1 VSPPNRLAAAVLAAL
16 FLTTGPLPAQA
27 AWPAPQVNKLTIY
40 NGTNKTVTYSVQG
53 GSPRLRARFRK
64 LQFAENEVTLVEQL
78 QQLKMAYVANEL
90 ALEGLRAGGPVVKGP
105 FFGRESSIK
114 IALADTLAQE
124 ATPEAAIR
132 LIDLLEQAE
141 TEVETEL
148 RKLPPDQRDK
158 LLRYLPGM
166 DGLRAAPRAAAAGD
180 MERRT
185 PSSNVTVVPKPP
197 PRPAPAATD
206 PTPAFLRAGNSPPL
220 NRPASFDPPWLPF
233 FWVRAAFEQTRAA
246 LENQR

>member
-1 VSPPNRLAAAVLAAL
+1 MSPPNRLAATVLTA
-16 FLTTGPLPAQA
+16 FVLTTGPLPAQE

-64 LQFAENEVTLVEQL
+64 LQFAENEVILVEQL

-90 ALEGLRAGGPVVKGP
+90 ALEGLRAGGPAAKG
-105 FFGRESSIK
+105 FGRESSIK
-114 IALADTLAQE
+114 IALAGVLAEE

-166 DGLRAAPRAAAAGD
+166 DGLPAGPRAAAKGD

-185 PSSNVTVVPKPP
+185 PSSNVTVVPQPR
-197 PRPAPAATD
+197 PRPAPAVTR
-206 PTPAFLRAGNSPPL
+206 PVPALARAGNSPPQ
-220 NRPASFDPPWLPF
+220 NRPASFDPPWFPF

>member
-1 VSPPNRLAAAVLAAL
+1 MSPPNRLAAVLIAVV
-16 FLTTGPLPAQA
+16 LTTGPLLAQEV
-27 AWPAPQVNKLTIY
+27 WPAPQVNKLTIY
-40 NGTNKTVTYSVQG
+40 NGTNKSVTYSVQG

-64 LQFAENEVTLVEQL
+64 LQFAENEVILVEQL

-90 ALEGLRAGGPVVKGP
+90 ALEGLRAGGPAAKGP

-114 IALADTLAQE
+114 IALADVLAQE

-141 TEVETEL
+141 NEVETEL
-148 RKLPPDQRDK
+148 RKLPPDQRNK

-166 DGLRAAPRAAAAGD
+166 DGLPAGPRAAAKGD

-185 PSSNVTVVPKPP
+185 PSSNVTVVPQPH
-197 PRPAPAATD
+197 PRPTPAATS
-206 PTPAFLRAGNSPPL
+206 PPPALLRAGESPPP
-220 NRPASFDPPWLPF
+220 NRSTGFDPPWFPF